1 MADGPNTNSGSKVA
15 SALNSIPFG
24 NIIGGPLAACVRAQA
39 EAAQTTIDF
48 IRGFTMT
55 NSKLDPEG
63 VEPITVTFTFI
74 MNGEKTRMTVPL
86 MTIVPIPYMHI
97 DYVNL
102 NFTADITACDDGKME
117 AKYATEGYTRT
128 EDDEQSVSVESKMG
142 INVRAS
148 TSSMPSGMAKMLEF
162 FTNNLIVHDTLTPQ
176 QVEDMKREAERKR
189 LELKN
194 KKERMVGAL
203 VNALAEYKKQGSERE
218 EQRKNEELKKQ
229 EELIKQ
235 EEERKKK
242 EEQERLEKLRKEEE
256 ARKKEEERLEK
267 MRKEAEL
274 QKKQEQERLEKL
286 HKEEEEKKKQEQ
298 ERLEKLRRE
307 EEARKKKEE
316 EEQKKR
322 DWDKFIEQR
331 KKANLASRVS
341 KVHVDP
347 QKPFALPPTNSGK
360 PHPCCTYD
368 YTHSI
373 RWNINR
379 QLRLSRW
386 SRKTDWL
393 RLHLLRALRTAYSI
407 YPNSINSTEG
417 KRILKRDLEAFKKRY
432 NGWYTYGD
440 PYNNTITYGY
450 RKNGA
455 IDTAYTEFVNYIIEN
470 ERKRNP
476 YNPTGE
482 FIRKPHPE
490 D

>member
-55 NSKLDPEG
+55 NSELDPEG

-203 VNALAEYKKQGSERE
+203 VNALAEYKKQESERE

-229 EELIKQ
+229 EELRKQ

-242 EEQERLEKLRKEEE
+242 E
-256 ARKKEEERLEK
+256 
-267 MRKEAEL
+267 
-274 QKKQEQERLEKL
+274 
-286 HKEEEEKKKQEQ
+286 EQ

-331 KKANLASRVS
+331 KKANLASRIS

-360 PHPCCTYD
+360 AHPCCTFD
-368 YTHSI
+368 PTQSI
-373 RWNINR
+373 KWNIDR
-379 QLRLSRW
+379 QEKLRKAS
-386 SRKTDWL
+386 KKKDWL
-393 RLHLLRALRTAYSI
+393 RNHLIRALYTAYYI
-407 YPNSINSTEG
+407 YPYDINSKEG
-417 KRILKRDLEAFKKRY
+417 KRILKRELEAFEKRP
-432 NGWYTYGD
+432 NGWYTYGE
-440 PYNNTITYGY
+440 PYNNTITNGY
-450 RKNGA
+450 RRNGA
-455 IDTAYTEFVNYIIEN
+455 IDTAYTEFVSYILEN
-470 ERKRNP
+470 ERKRD
-476 YNPTGE
+476 
-482 FIRKPHPE
+482 K
-490 D
+490 

>member
-55 NSKLDPEG
+55 NSELDPEG

-74 MNGEKTRMTVPL
+74 MNGERTRMTVPL

-203 VNALAEYKKQGSERE
+203 VNALAEYKKQESERE

-229 EELIKQ
+229 EELRKQ
-235 EEERKKK
+235 EEE
-242 EEQERLEKLRKEEE
+242 
-256 ARKKEEERLEK
+256 
-267 MRKEAEL
+267 
-274 QKKQEQERLEKL
+274 
-286 HKEEEEKKKQEQ
+286 
-298 ERLEKLRRE
+298 
-307 EEARKKKEE
+307 RKKKEE

-331 KKANLASRVS
+331 KKANLASRIS

-360 PHPCCTYD
+360 AHPCCTYD

>member
-55 NSKLDPEG
+55 NSELDPEG

-176 QVEDMKREAERKR
+176 QVEDMKRKTERKR

-203 VNALAEYKKQGSERE
+203 VNALAEYKKQESERE
-218 EQRKNEELKKQ
+218 EQRRNEELKKQ
-229 EELIKQ
+229 EELRKQ

-242 EEQERLEKLRKEEE
+242 EEQERLEKLRK
-256 ARKKEEERLEK
+256 
-267 MRKEAEL
+267 
-274 QKKQEQERLEKL
+274 
-286 HKEEEEKKKQEQ
+286 
-298 ERLEKLRRE
+298 E

-331 KKANLASRVS
+331 KKANLASRIS

-347 QKPFALPPTNSGK
+347 QKPFALPRTNSGK
-360 PHPCCTYD
+360 AHPCCTFD
-368 YTHSI
+368 PTQSI
-373 RWNINR
+373 KWNIDR
-379 QLRLSRW
+379 QERLR
-386 SRKTDWL
+386 KACKKKDWL
-393 RLHLLRALRTAYSI
+393 RNHLIRALYTAYYI
-407 YPNSINSTEG
+407 YPYDINSKEG
-417 KRILKRDLEAFKKRY
+417 KRILKRELEAFEKRP
-432 NGWYTYGD
+432 NGWYTYGE
-440 PYNNTITYGY
+440 PYNNTITNGY
-450 RKNGA
+450 RRNGA
-455 IDTAYTEFVNYIIEN
+455 IDTAYTEFVSYVLEN
-470 ERKRNP
+470 ERKRD
-476 YNPTGE
+476 
-482 FIRKPHPE
+482 K
-490 D
+490 

>member
-55 NSKLDPEG
+55 NSELDPEG

-97 DYVNL
+97 DYINL

-203 VNALAEYKKQGSERE
+203 VNALAEYKKQESERE

-229 EELIKQ
+229 EELRKQ
-235 EEERKKK
+235 EEE
-242 EEQERLEKLRKEEE
+242 
-256 ARKKEEERLEK
+256 
-267 MRKEAEL
+267 
-274 QKKQEQERLEKL
+274 
-286 HKEEEEKKKQEQ
+286 
-298 ERLEKLRRE
+298 
-307 EEARKKKEE
+307 RKKKEE

-331 KKANLASRVS
+331 KKANLASRIS

-360 PHPCCTYD
+360 AHPCCTYD

>member
-55 NSKLDPEG
+55 NSELDPEG

-97 DYVNL
+97 DYIDL
-102 NFTADITACDDGKME
+102 NFTADITACDDGKIE

-176 QVEDMKREAERKR
+176 QVEDMKRETERKR
-189 LELKN
+189 LEHIK

-203 VNALAEYKKQGSERE
+203 VNALAEYKKQESERE
-218 EQRKNEELKKQ
+218 EQRRNEELKKQ
-229 EELIKQ
+229 EELRKQ
-235 EEERKKK
+235 EVERKKK
-242 EEQERLEKLRKEEE
+242 E
-256 ARKKEEERLEK
+256 
-267 MRKEAEL
+267 
-274 QKKQEQERLEKL
+274 
-286 HKEEEEKKKQEQ
+286 EQ

-331 KKANLASRVS
+331 KKANLASRIS

-360 PHPCCTYD
+360 AHPCCTFD
-368 YTHSI
+368 PTQSI
-373 RWNINR
+373 KWNIDR
-379 QLRLSRW
+379 QEKLRKAS
-386 SRKTDWL
+386 KKKDWL
-393 RLHLLRALRTAYSI
+393 RNHLIRALYTAYYI
-407 YPNSINSTEG
+407 YPYDINSKEG
-417 KRILKRDLEAFKKRY
+417 KRILKRELEAFEKRP
-432 NGWYTYGD
+432 NGWYTYGE
-440 PYNNTITYGY
+440 PYNNTITNGY
-450 RKNGA
+450 RRNGA
-455 IDTAYTEFVNYIIEN
+455 IDTAYTEFVSYILEN
-470 ERKRNP
+470 ERKRN
-476 YNPTGE
+476 
-482 FIRKPHPE
+482 K
-490 D
+490 

>member
-1 MADGPNTNSGSKVA
+1 MTDGPNTNSGSKVA

-55 NSKLDPEG
+55 NSELDPEG

-189 LELKN
+189 LEHIKN
-194 KKERMVGAL
+194 KERMVGAL
-203 VNALAEYKKQGSERE
+203 VNALAEYKKQESERE
-218 EQRKNEELKKQ
+218 EQRRNEELKKQ
-229 EELIKQ
+229 EELRKQ

-242 EEQERLEKLRKEEE
+242 EEQERLEK
-256 ARKKEEERLEK
+256 
-267 MRKEAEL
+267 
-274 QKKQEQERLEKL
+274 QC
-286 HKEEEEKKKQEQ
+286 
-298 ERLEKLRRE
+298 RE

-331 KKANLASRVS
+331 KKTNLASRIS

-360 PHPCCTYD
+360 PHPCCTFD
-368 YTHSI
+368 PTQSI
-373 RWNINR
+373 KWNIDR
-379 QLRLSRW
+379 QERLR
-386 SRKTDWL
+386 KACKKKDWL
-393 RLHLLRALRTAYSI
+393 RNHLIRALYTAYYI
-407 YPNSINSTEG
+407 YPYDINSKEG
-417 KRILKRDLEAFKKRY
+417 KRILKRELEAFEKRP
-432 NGWYTYGD
+432 NGWYTYGE
-440 PYNNTITYGY
+440 PYNNTITNGY
-450 RKNGA
+450 RRNGA
-455 IDTAYTEFVNYIIEN
+455 IDTAYTEFVSYILEN
-470 ERKRNP
+470 ERKL
-476 YNPTGE
+476 
-482 FIRKPHPE
+482 RK
-490 D
+490 

>member
-39 EAAQTTIDF
+39 EAAHTTIDF

-55 NSKLDPEG
+55 NSELDPEG

-97 DYVNL
+97 DYIDL

-162 FTNNLIVHDTLTPQ
+162 FTNNLIVHDTFTPQ

-203 VNALAEYKKQGSERE
+203 VNALAEYKKQESERE

-229 EELIKQ
+229 EELRKQ

-242 EEQERLEKLRKEEE
+242 EELERLEKLRKEEE
-256 ARKKEEERLEK
+256 ARKK
-267 MRKEAEL
+267 
-274 QKKQEQERLEKL
+274 
-286 HKEEEEKKKQEQ
+286 KEEEEQKKRDWNKFIEL
-298 ERLEKLRRE
+298 EKLEKLRRE

-360 PHPCCTYD
+360 AHPCCTFD
-368 YTHSI
+368 PTQSI
-373 RWNINR
+373 KWNIDR
-379 QLRLSRW
+379 QEKLRKAS
-386 SRKTDWL
+386 KKKDWL
-393 RLHLLRALRTAYSI
+393 RNHLIRALYTAYYI
-407 YPNSINSTEG
+407 YPYDINSKEG
-417 KRILKRDLEAFKKRY
+417 KRILKNELEAFEKRH
-432 NGWYTYGD
+432 NGWYTYGE
-440 PYNNTITYGY
+440 PYNNTITNGY
-450 RKNGA
+450 RRNGA
-455 IDTAYTEFVNYIIEN
+455 IDTAYTEFVGYVIEN
-470 ERKRNP
+470 ERKL
-476 YNPTGE
+476 
-482 FIRKPHPE
+482 RK
-490 D
+490 

>member
-55 NSKLDPEG
+55 NSELDPEG

-176 QVEDMKREAERKR
+176 QVEDMKQEAERKR

-203 VNALAEYKKQGSERE
+203 VNALAEYKKQESERE
-218 EQRKNEELKKQ
+218 EQRKNEEL
-229 EELIKQ
+229 
-235 EEERKKK
+235 
-242 EEQERLEKLRKEEE
+242 ERLEKQRKDEEF
-256 ARKKEEERLEK
+256 RKKEEERLEK
-267 MRKEAEL
+267 MRIEAEL

-286 HKEEEEKKKQEQ
+286 QKEEEEKKKQEQ
-298 ERLEKLRRE
+298 EKIEIQLIEK
-307 EEARKKKEE
+307 

-322 DWDKFIEQR
+322 AEQER
-331 KKANLASRVS
+331 EWYKKIDPKKRVRFANRMSRMHINPYS
-341 KVHVDP
+341 
-347 QKPFALPPTNSGK
+347 PFALPSTKRGN
-360 PHPCCTYD
+360 PHPECTFD
-368 YTHSI
+368 STQSI
-373 RWNINR
+373 SWNIVR
-379 QLRLSRW
+379 QEQLLRYAT
-386 SRKTDWL
+386 KKDWM
-393 RLHLLRALRTAYSI
+393 RMHLLLALRTAKKI
-407 YPNSINSTEG
+407 YPYDIKSRQAKSILEYE
-417 KRILKRDLEAFKKRY
+417 LKNFQPRY
-432 NGWYTYGD
+432 AGWYGHGE
-440 PYNNTITYGY
+440 PFNNNLPNGY
-450 RKNGA
+450 RKYGA
-455 IDTAYTEFVNYIIEN
+455 IDTVFTEFVGYVLEN
-470 ERKRNP
+470 ERKRN
-476 YNPTGE
+476 
-482 FIRKPHPE
+482 K
-490 D
+490 

>member
-55 NSKLDPEG
+55 NSELDPEG

-176 QVEDMKREAERKR
+176 QVEDMKLETERKR

-203 VNALAEYKKQGSERE
+203 VNALAEYKKQESERE

-229 EELIKQ
+229 EELRKQ

-242 EEQERLEKLRKEEE
+242 EELERLEKQRKDEEF
-256 ARKKEEERLEK
+256 RKKEEERLEK
-267 MRKEAEL
+267 MRIEAEL
-274 QKKQEQERLEKL
+274 QKKQEQERLEIQL
-286 HKEEEEKKKQEQ
+286 IEK
-298 ERLEKLRRE
+298 
-307 EEARKKKEE
+307 

-322 DWDKFIEQR
+322 AEQER
-331 KKANLASRVS
+331 EWYQKIDPKKRVRFANRMSRM
-341 KVHVDP
+341 HINP
-347 QKPFALPPTNSGK
+347 YRPFALPSTKRGN
-360 PHPCCTYD
+360 PHPECTFD
-368 YTHSI
+368 STQSI
-373 RWNINR
+373 SWNIAR
-379 QLRLSRW
+379 QEQLLRYAT
-386 SRKTDWL
+386 KKDWM
-393 RLHLLRALRTAYSI
+393 RMHLLLALRTAKKI
-407 YPNSINSTEG
+407 YPYDIKSRQAKSILEYE
-417 KRILKRDLEAFKKRY
+417 LKNFQPRY
-432 NGWYTYGD
+432 AGWYGHGE
-440 PYNNTITYGY
+440 PFNNNLPNGY
-450 RKNGA
+450 RKYGA
-455 IDTAYTEFVNYIIEN
+455 IDTVFTEFVGYVLEN
-470 ERKRNP
+470 ERKRN
-476 YNPTGE
+476 
-482 FIRKPHPE
+482 K
-490 D
+490 

>member
-55 NSKLDPEG
+55 NSELDPEG

-97 DYVNL
+97 DYIDL
-102 NFTADITACDDGKME
+102 NFTADITACDDGKIE

-203 VNALAEYKKQGSERE
+203 VNALAEYKKQESERE

-229 EELIKQ
+229 EELRKQ

-242 EEQERLEKLRKEEE
+242 EEQERLEKLRK
-256 ARKKEEERLEK
+256 
-267 MRKEAEL
+267 
-274 QKKQEQERLEKL
+274 
-286 HKEEEEKKKQEQ
+286 
-298 ERLEKLRRE
+298 E

-331 KKANLASRVS
+331 KKANLASRIS

-360 PHPCCTYD
+360 AHPCCTFD
-368 YTHSI
+368 PTQSI
-373 RWNINR
+373 KWNIDR
-379 QLRLSRW
+379 QEKLRKAS
-386 SRKTDWL
+386 KKKDWL
-393 RLHLLRALRTAYSI
+393 RNHLIRALYTAYYI
-407 YPNSINSTEG
+407 YPYDINSKEG
-417 KRILKRDLEAFKKRY
+417 KRILKRELEAFEKRP
-432 NGWYTYGD
+432 NGWYTYGE
-440 PYNNTITYGY
+440 PYNNTITNGY
-450 RKNGA
+450 RRNGA
-455 IDTAYTEFVNYIIEN
+455 IDTAYTEFVSYILEN
-470 ERKRNP
+470 ERKRD
-476 YNPTGE
+476 
-482 FIRKPHPE
+482 K
-490 D
+490 

>member
-55 NSKLDPEG
+55 NSELDPEG

-189 LELKN
+189 LEHIKN
-194 KKERMVGAL
+194 KERMVGAL
-203 VNALAEYKKQGSERE
+203 VNALAEYKKQESERE
-218 EQRKNEELKKQ
+218 EQRRNEELKKQ
-229 EELIKQ
+229 EELRKQ

-242 EEQERLEKLRKEEE
+242 EEQERLEKQCREEE

-267 MRKEAEL
+267 MRIEAEL
-274 QKKQEQERLEKL
+274 QKKQEQEKLEKL
-286 HKEEEEKKKQEQ
+286 SRVEEERRKRAEQ
-298 ERLEKLRRE
+298 EREWYQKIDP
-307 EEARKKKEE
+307 
-316 EEQKKR
+316 KKR
-322 DWDKFIEQR
+322 IRF
-331 KKANLASRVS
+331 ANRMSRMHINPYS
-341 KVHVDP
+341 
-347 QKPFALPPTNSGK
+347 PFALPSTKRGN
-360 PHPCCTYD
+360 PHPECIFDSTQ
-368 YTHSI
+368 SI
-373 RWNINR
+373 SWNIAR
-379 QLRLSRW
+379 QEQLLRYAT
-386 SRKTDWL
+386 KKDWM
-393 RLHLLRALRTAYSI
+393 RMHLLLALRTAKKI
-407 YPNSINSTEG
+407 YPYDIKSRQAKSILEYE
-417 KRILKRDLEAFKKRY
+417 LKNFQPRY
-432 NGWYTYGD
+432 AGWYGHGE
-440 PYNNTITYGY
+440 PFNNNLPNGY
-450 RKNGA
+450 RKYGA
-455 IDTAYTEFVNYIIEN
+455 IDTVFTEFVGYVLEN
-470 ERKRNP
+470 ERKRD
-476 YNPTGE
+476 
-482 FIRKPHPE
+482 K
-490 D
+490 

>member
-55 NSKLDPEG
+55 NSELDPEG

-148 TSSMPSGMAKMLEF
+148 ASSMPSGMAKMLEF
-162 FTNNLIVHDTLTPQ
+162 FTNNLIVHDTFTPQ
-176 QVEDMKREAERKR
+176 QVEDIKREAERKR

-203 VNALAEYKKQGSERE
+203 VHALAEYKKQGSERE

-242 EEQERLEKLRKEEE
+242 EEQERLEKQRREEE

-267 MRKEAEL
+267 IRKEAEL

-286 HKEEEEKKKQEQ
+286 RKEEEERKKKEEQ
-298 ERLEKLRRE
+298 ERLEEQRRE
-307 EEARKKKEE
+307 EEERKKRA
-316 EEQKKR
+316 EQEREWYKKIDPKKR
-322 DWDKFIEQR
+322 VRF
-331 KKANLASRVS
+331 ANRMSRMHINPYS
-341 KVHVDP
+341 
-347 QKPFALPPTNSGK
+347 PFALPSTKRGN
-360 PHPCCTYD
+360 PHPECTFD
-368 YTHSI
+368 STQSI
-373 RWNINR
+373 SWNIVR
-379 QLRLSRW
+379 QEQLLRYAT
-386 SRKTDWL
+386 KKDWM
-393 RLHLLRALRTAYSI
+393 RMHLLLALRTAKKI
-407 YPNSINSTEG
+407 YPYDIKSRQAKSILEYE
-417 KRILKRDLEAFKKRY
+417 LKNFQPRY
-432 NGWYTYGD
+432 AGWYGHGE
-440 PYNNTITYGY
+440 PFNNNLPNGY
-450 RKNGA
+450 RKYGA
-455 IDTAYTEFVNYIIEN
+455 IDTVFTEFVGYVLEN
-470 ERKRNP
+470 ERKL
-476 YNPTGE
+476 
-482 FIRKPHPE
+482 RK
-490 D
+490 

>member
-55 NSKLDPEG
+55 NSELDPEG

-162 FTNNLIVHDTLTPQ
+162 FTNNLIVHDTFTPQ
-176 QVEDMKREAERKR
+176 QVEDMKREAERKG

-194 KKERMVGAL
+194 KKRRMVGAL
-203 VNALAEYKKQGSERE
+203 VNALAEYKKQESERE
-218 EQRKNEELKKQ
+218 EQRRNEELKKQ
-229 EELIKQ
+229 EELRKQ
-235 EEERKKK
+235 EEE
-242 EEQERLEKLRKEEE
+242 
-256 ARKKEEERLEK
+256 
-267 MRKEAEL
+267 
-274 QKKQEQERLEKL
+274 
-286 HKEEEEKKKQEQ
+286 
-298 ERLEKLRRE
+298 
-307 EEARKKKEE
+307 RKKKEE

-331 KKANLASRVS
+331 KKANLASRIS

>member
-55 NSKLDPEG
+55 NSELDPEG

-203 VNALAEYKKQGSERE
+203 VNALAEYKKQESERE

-229 EELIKQ
+229 EELRKQ

-242 EEQERLEKLRKEEE
+242 E
-256 ARKKEEERLEK
+256 
-267 MRKEAEL
+267 
-274 QKKQEQERLEKL
+274 
-286 HKEEEEKKKQEQ
+286 EQ

-331 KKANLASRVS
+331 KKANLASRIS

>member
-55 NSKLDPEG
+55 NSELDPEG

-203 VNALAEYKKQGSERE
+203 VNALAEYKKQETERK
-218 EQRKNEELKKQ
+218 EQRRNEEL
-229 EELIKQ
+229 
-235 EEERKKK
+235 
-242 EEQERLEKLRKEEE
+242 ERLEKQRKDEEF
-256 ARKKEEERLEK
+256 RKKEEERLEK
-267 MRKEAEL
+267 MRIEAEL

-286 HKEEEEKKKQEQ
+286 QKEEEEKKKQEQ
-298 ERLEKLRRE
+298 ERLEKLQKE
-307 EEARKKKEE
+307 EEEKKKQEQE
-316 EEQKKR
+316 KIEIQLIEKEEQKKR
-322 DWDKFIEQR
+322 AEQER
-331 KKANLASRVS
+331 EWYKKIDPKKRVRFANRMSRMHINPYS
-341 KVHVDP
+341 
-347 QKPFALPPTNSGK
+347 PFALPSTKRGN
-360 PHPCCTYD
+360 PHPECTFD
-368 YTHSI
+368 STQSI
-373 RWNINR
+373 SWNIVR
-379 QLRLSRW
+379 QEQLLRYAT
-386 SRKTDWL
+386 KKDWM
-393 RLHLLRALRTAYSI
+393 RMHLLLALRTAKKI
-407 YPNSINSTEG
+407 YPYDIKSRQAKSILEYE
-417 KRILKRDLEAFKKRY
+417 LKNFQPRY
-432 NGWYTYGD
+432 AGWYGHGE
-440 PYNNTITYGY
+440 PFNNNLPNGY
-450 RKNGA
+450 RKYGA
-455 IDTAYTEFVNYIIEN
+455 IDTVFTEFVGYVLEN
-470 ERKRNP
+470 ERKRN
-476 YNPTGE
+476 
-482 FIRKPHPE
+482 K
-490 D
+490 

>member
-55 NSKLDPEG
+55 NSELDPEG

-97 DYVNL
+97 DYIDL
-102 NFTADITACDDGKME
+102 NFTADITACDDGKIE

-176 QVEDMKREAERKR
+176 QVEDMKRETERKR
-189 LELKN
+189 LEHIK

-203 VNALAEYKKQGSERE
+203 VNALAEYKKQESERE
-218 EQRKNEELKKQ
+218 EQRRNEELKKQ
-229 EELIKQ
+229 EELRKQ

-242 EEQERLEKLRKEEE
+242 E
-256 ARKKEEERLEK
+256 
-267 MRKEAEL
+267 
-274 QKKQEQERLEKL
+274 
-286 HKEEEEKKKQEQ
+286 EQ

-331 KKANLASRVS
+331 KKANLASRIS

-360 PHPCCTYD
+360 AHPCCTFD
-368 YTHSI
+368 PTQSI
-373 RWNINR
+373 KWNIDR
-379 QLRLSRW
+379 QERL
-386 SRKTDWL
+386 RKTCKKKDWL
-393 RLHLLRALRTAYSI
+393 RNHLIRALYTAYYI
-407 YPNSINSTEG
+407 YPYDINSKEG
-417 KRILKRDLEAFKKRY
+417 KRILKRELEAFEKRP
-432 NGWYTYGD
+432 NGWYTYGE
-440 PYNNTITYGY
+440 PYNNTITNGY
-450 RKNGA
+450 RRNGA
-455 IDTAYTEFVNYIIEN
+455 IDTAYTEFVSYILEN
-470 ERKRNP
+470 ERKRN
-476 YNPTGE
+476 
-482 FIRKPHPE
+482 K
-490 D
+490 

>member
-55 NSKLDPEG
+55 NSELDPEG

-97 DYVNL
+97 DYIDL
-102 NFTADITACDDGKME
+102 NFTADITACDDGKIE

-189 LELKN
+189 LEHIKN
-194 KKERMVGAL
+194 KERMVGAL
-203 VNALAEYKKQGSERE
+203 VNALAEYKKQESERE
-218 EQRKNEELKKQ
+218 EQRRNEELKKQ
-229 EELIKQ
+229 EELRKQ

-242 EEQERLEKLRKEEE
+242 EEQERLEKLRK
-256 ARKKEEERLEK
+256 
-267 MRKEAEL
+267 
-274 QKKQEQERLEKL
+274 
-286 HKEEEEKKKQEQ
+286 
-298 ERLEKLRRE
+298 E

-331 KKANLASRVS
+331 KKANLASRIS

-360 PHPCCTYD
+360 PHPCCTFD
-368 YTHSI
+368 PTQSI
-373 RWNINR
+373 KWNIDR
-379 QLRLSRW
+379 QERLR
-386 SRKTDWL
+386 KACKKKDWL
-393 RLHLLRALRTAYSI
+393 RNHLIRALYTAYYI
-407 YPNSINSTEG
+407 YPYDINSKEG
-417 KRILKRDLEAFKKRY
+417 KRILKRELEAFEKRP
-432 NGWYTYGD
+432 NGWYTYGE
-440 PYNNTITYGY
+440 PYNNTITNGY
-450 RKNGA
+450 RRNGA
-455 IDTAYTEFVNYIIEN
+455 MTRHTRSSLVIY
-470 ERKRNP
+470 
-476 YNPTGE
+476 
-482 FIRKPHPE
+482 
-490 D
+490 

>member
-55 NSKLDPEG
+55 NSELDPEG

-97 DYVNL
+97 DYIDL
-102 NFTADITACDDGKME
+102 NFTADITACDDGKIE

-189 LELKN
+189 LEHIKN
-194 KKERMVGAL
+194 KERMVGAL
-203 VNALAEYKKQGSERE
+203 VNALAEYKKQESERE
-218 EQRKNEELKKQ
+218 EQRRNEELKKQ
-229 EELIKQ
+229 EELRKQ

-242 EEQERLEKLRKEEE
+242 EEQERLEKLRK
-256 ARKKEEERLEK
+256 
-267 MRKEAEL
+267 
-274 QKKQEQERLEKL
+274 
-286 HKEEEEKKKQEQ
+286 
-298 ERLEKLRRE
+298 E

-331 KKANLASRVS
+331 KKANLASRIS

-360 PHPCCTYD
+360 AHPCCTFD
-368 YTHSI
+368 PTQSI
-373 RWNINR
+373 KWNIDR
-379 QLRLSRW
+379 QEKLR
-386 SRKTDWL
+386 KACKKKDWL
-393 RLHLLRALRTAYSI
+393 RNHLIRALYTAYYI
-407 YPNSINSTEG
+407 YPYDINSKEG
-417 KRILKRDLEAFKKRY
+417 KRILKRELEAFEKRP
-432 NGWYTYGD
+432 NGWYTYGE
-440 PYNNTITYGY
+440 PYNNTITNGY
-450 RKNGA
+450 RRNGA
-455 IDTAYTEFVNYIIEN
+455 IDTAYTEFVSYILEN
-470 ERKRNP
+470 ERKRD
-476 YNPTGE
+476 
-482 FIRKPHPE
+482 K
-490 D
+490 

>member
-55 NSKLDPEG
+55 NSELDPEG

-97 DYVNL
+97 DYIDL
-102 NFTADITACDDGKME
+102 NFTADITACDDGKIE

-176 QVEDMKREAERKR
+176 QVEDMKRETERKR
-189 LELKN
+189 LEHIK

-203 VNALAEYKKQGSERE
+203 VNALAEYKKQESERE
-218 EQRKNEELKKQ
+218 EQRRNEELKKQ
-229 EELIKQ
+229 EELRKQ
-235 EEERKKK
+235 EVERKKK

-256 ARKKEEERLEK
+256 ARKK
-267 MRKEAEL
+267 
-274 QKKQEQERLEKL
+274 
-286 HKEEEEKKKQEQ
+286 
-298 ERLEKLRRE
+298 
-307 EEARKKKEE
+307 KEE

-322 DWDKFIEQR
+322 EWDKFIEQR
-331 KKANLASRVS
+331 KKANLASRIS

-360 PHPCCTYD
+360 AHPCCTFD
-368 YTHSI
+368 PTQSI
-373 RWNINR
+373 KWNIDR
-379 QLRLSRW
+379 QEKLR
-386 SRKTDWL
+386 KACKKKDWL
-393 RLHLLRALRTAYSI
+393 RNHLIRALYTAYYI
-407 YPNSINSTEG
+407 YPYDINSKEG
-417 KRILKRDLEAFKKRY
+417 KRILKRELEAFEKRP
-432 NGWYTYGD
+432 NGWYTYGE
-440 PYNNTITYGY
+440 PYNNTITNGY
-450 RKNGA
+450 RRNGA
-455 IDTAYTEFVNYIIEN
+455 IDTAYTEFVSYILEN
-470 ERKRNP
+470 ERKRD
-476 YNPTGE
+476 
-482 FIRKPHPE
+482 K
-490 D
+490 

>member
-1 MADGPNTNSGSKVA
+1 MADGSNTNSGSKVA

-55 NSKLDPEG
+55 NSELDPEG

-176 QVEDMKREAERKR
+176 QVEDIKREAERKR

-203 VNALAEYKKQGSERE
+203 VNALAEYKKQESERE

-229 EELIKQ
+229 EELRKQ

-256 ARKKEEERLEK
+256 ARKK
-267 MRKEAEL
+267 
-274 QKKQEQERLEKL
+274 
-286 HKEEEEKKKQEQ
+286 
-298 ERLEKLRRE
+298 
-307 EEARKKKEE
+307 KEE
-316 EEQKKR
+316 EEQKKK

-331 KKANLASRVS
+331 KKANLASRIS
-341 KVHVDP
+341 SVHVDP

-360 PHPCCTYD
+360 AHPCCTYD

-470 ERKRNP
+470 EIKRNP

>member
-39 EAAQTTIDF
+39 EAAHTTIDF

-55 NSKLDPEG
+55 NSELDPEG

-97 DYVNL
+97 DYIDL

-176 QVEDMKREAERKR
+176 QVEDMKRETERKR

-203 VNALAEYKKQGSERE
+203 VNALAEYKKQKSEHE

-229 EELIKQ
+229 EELRKQ

-242 EEQERLEKLRKEEE
+242 EEQERLEKQRKDEEF
-256 ARKKEEERLEK
+256 RKKEEERLEK
-267 MRKEAEL
+267 MRIEAEL
-274 QKKQEQERLEKL
+274 A
-286 HKEEEEKKKQEQ
+286 
-298 ERLEKLRRE
+298 
-307 EEARKKKEE
+307 EEARARKTRETTQRRGRKKEA
-316 EEQKKR
+316 R
-322 DWDKFIEQR
+322 
-331 KKANLASRVS
+331 A
-341 KVHVDP
+341 
-347 QKPFALPPTNSGK
+347 
-360 PHPCCTYD
+360 
-368 YTHSI
+368 
-373 RWNINR
+373 
-379 QLRLSRW
+379 
-386 SRKTDWL
+386 RKT
-393 RLHLLRALRTAYSI
+393 RNTAY
-407 YPNSINSTEG
+407 
-417 KRILKRDLEAFKKRY
+417 
-432 NGWYTYGD
+432 
-440 PYNNTITYGY
+440 
-450 RKNGA
+450 RKGRA
-455 IDTAYTEFVNYIIEN
+455 KEESRA
-470 ERKRNP
+470 RKRMV
-476 YNPTGE
+476 
-482 FIRKPHPE
+482 
-490 D
+490 

>member
-55 NSKLDPEG
+55 NSELDPEG

-176 QVEDMKREAERKR
+176 QVEDMKRETERKR

-194 KKERMVGAL
+194 KKRRMVGAL
-203 VNALAEYKKQGSERE
+203 VNALAEYKKQESERE
-218 EQRKNEELKKQ
+218 EQRKNEEQKKQ
-229 EELIKQ
+229 EELRKQ

-242 EEQERLEKLRKEEE
+242 
-256 ARKKEEERLEK
+256 
-267 MRKEAEL
+267 
-274 QKKQEQERLEKL
+274 
-286 HKEEEEKKKQEQ
+286 
-298 ERLEKLRRE
+298 
-307 EEARKKKEE
+307 E

-341 KVHVDP
+341 SVHVDP

-379 QLRLSRW
+379 QLKLSRW
-386 SRKTDWL
+386 SRKKDWL

-407 YPNSINSTEG
+407 YPNSINSTAG

-455 IDTAYTEFVNYIIEN
+455 IDTVFTEFVNYIIEN

>member
-55 NSKLDPEG
+55 NSELDPEG

-176 QVEDMKREAERKR
+176 QVEDMKRETERKR
-189 LELKN
+189 LEHIK
-194 KKERMVGAL
+194 KKECMVGAL
-203 VNALAEYKKQGSERE
+203 VNALAEYKKQESERE
-218 EQRKNEELKKQ
+218 EQRRNEELKKQ
-229 EELIKQ
+229 EELRKQ

-242 EEQERLEKLRKEEE
+242 EEQERLEKLRK
-256 ARKKEEERLEK
+256 
-267 MRKEAEL
+267 
-274 QKKQEQERLEKL
+274 
-286 HKEEEEKKKQEQ
+286 
-298 ERLEKLRRE
+298 E

-331 KKANLASRVS
+331 KKANLASRIS

-360 PHPCCTYD
+360 AHPCCTFD
-368 YTHSI
+368 PSQSI
-373 RWNINR
+373 KWNIDR
-379 QLRLSRW
+379 QEKLR
-386 SRKTDWL
+386 KACKKKDWL
-393 RLHLLRALRTAYSI
+393 RNHLIRALYTAYYI
-407 YPNSINSTEG
+407 YPYDINSKEG
-417 KRILKRDLEAFKKRY
+417 KRILKRELEAFEKRP
-432 NGWYTYGD
+432 NGWYTYGE
-440 PYNNTITYGY
+440 PYNNNITNGY
-450 RKNGA
+450 RRNGA
-455 IDTAYTEFVNYIIEN
+455 IDTAYTEFVSYILEN
-470 ERKRNP
+470 ERKRD
-476 YNPTGE
+476 
-482 FIRKPHPE
+482 K
-490 D
+490 

>member
-55 NSKLDPEG
+55 NSELDPEG

-203 VNALAEYKKQGSERE
+203 VNALAEYKKQKSERE

-229 EELIKQ
+229 EELRKQ

-242 EEQERLEKLRKEEE
+242 EEQERLEKLRK
-256 ARKKEEERLEK
+256 
-267 MRKEAEL
+267 
-274 QKKQEQERLEKL
+274 
-286 HKEEEEKKKQEQ
+286 
-298 ERLEKLRRE
+298 E

-331 KKANLASRVS
+331 KKANLASRIS

-360 PHPCCTYD
+360 AHPCCTFD
-368 YTHSI
+368 PTQSI
-373 RWNINR
+373 KWNIDR
-379 QLRLSRW
+379 QEKLR
-386 SRKTDWL
+386 KACKKKDWL
-393 RLHLLRALRTAYSI
+393 RNHLIRALYTAYYI
-407 YPNSINSTEG
+407 YPYDINSKEG
-417 KRILKRDLEAFKKRY
+417 KRILKRELEAFEKRP
-432 NGWYTYGD
+432 NGWYTYGE
-440 PYNNTITYGY
+440 PYNNTITNGY
-450 RKNGA
+450 RRNGA
-455 IDTAYTEFVNYIIEN
+455 IDTAYTEFVSYVL
-470 ERKRNP
+470 
-476 YNPTGE
+476 
-482 FIRKPHPE
+482 
-490 D
+490 

>member
-55 NSKLDPEG
+55 NSELDPEG

-97 DYVNL
+97 DYIDL

-128 EDDEQSVSVESKMG
+128 ENDEQSVSVESKMG

-176 QVEDMKREAERKR
+176 QVEDMKRETERKR

-203 VNALAEYKKQGSERE
+203 VHALAEYKKQETERK
-218 EQRKNEELKKQ
+218 EQRRNEEL
-229 EELIKQ
+229 
-235 EEERKKK
+235 
-242 EEQERLEKLRKEEE
+242 ERLEKQRKDEEF
-256 ARKKEEERLEK
+256 RKKEEERLEK
-267 MRKEAEL
+267 MRIEAEL

-286 HKEEEEKKKQEQ
+286 QKEEEEKKKQEQ
-298 ERLEKLRRE
+298 EKIEIQLIEK
-307 EEARKKKEE
+307 

-322 DWDKFIEQR
+322 AEQER
-331 KKANLASRVS
+331 EWYKKIDPKKRVRFANRMSRMHINPYS
-341 KVHVDP
+341 
-347 QKPFALPPTNSGK
+347 PFALPSTKRGN
-360 PHPCCTYD
+360 PHPECTFD
-368 YTHSI
+368 STQSI
-373 RWNINR
+373 SWNIVR
-379 QLRLSRW
+379 QEQLLRYAT
-386 SRKTDWL
+386 KKDWM
-393 RLHLLRALRTAYSI
+393 RMHLLLALRTAKKI
-407 YPNSINSTEG
+407 YPYDIKSRQAKSILEYE
-417 KRILKRDLEAFKKRY
+417 LKNFQPRY
-432 NGWYTYGD
+432 AGWYGHGE
-440 PYNNTITYGY
+440 PFNNNLPNGY
-450 RKNGA
+450 RKYGA
-455 IDTAYTEFVNYIIEN
+455 IDTVFTEFVGYVLEN
-470 ERKRNP
+470 ERKRN
-476 YNPTGE
+476 
-482 FIRKPHPE
+482 K
-490 D
+490 

>member
-55 NSKLDPEG
+55 NSELDPEG

-148 TSSMPSGMAKMLEF
+148 ASSMPSGMAKMLEF
-162 FTNNLIVHDTLTPQ
+162 FTNNLIVHDTFTPQ
-176 QVEDMKREAERKR
+176 QVEDIKREAERKR

-203 VNALAEYKKQGSERE
+203 VNALAEYKKQESERE

-229 EELIKQ
+229 EELRKQ

-242 EEQERLEKLRKEEE
+242 
-256 ARKKEEERLEK
+256 
-267 MRKEAEL
+267 
-274 QKKQEQERLEKL
+274 
-286 HKEEEEKKKQEQ
+286 
-298 ERLEKLRRE
+298 
-307 EEARKKKEE
+307 E

-331 KKANLASRVS
+331 KKANLASRIS

>member
-55 NSKLDPEG
+55 NSELDPEG

-97 DYVNL
+97 DYIDL

-162 FTNNLIVHDTLTPQ
+162 FTNNLIVHDTFTPQ
-176 QVEDMKREAERKR
+176 QVEDIKREAERKR
-189 LELKN
+189 LEHIKN
-194 KKERMVGAL
+194 KERMVGAL
-203 VNALAEYKKQGSERE
+203 VNALAEYKKQESERE
-218 EQRKNEELKKQ
+218 EQRRNEELKKQ
-229 EELIKQ
+229 EELRKQ

-242 EEQERLEKLRKEEE
+242 EEQERLEK
-256 ARKKEEERLEK
+256 
-267 MRKEAEL
+267 
-274 QKKQEQERLEKL
+274 QC
-286 HKEEEEKKKQEQ
+286 
-298 ERLEKLRRE
+298 RE

-331 KKANLASRVS
+331 KKANLASRIS

-360 PHPCCTYD
+360 AHPCCTFD
-368 YTHSI
+368 PTQSI
-373 RWNINR
+373 KWNIDR
-379 QLRLSRW
+379 QERLR
-386 SRKTDWL
+386 KACKKKDWL
-393 RLHLLRALRTAYSI
+393 RNHLIRALYTAYYI
-407 YPNSINSTEG
+407 YPYDINSKEG
-417 KRILKRDLEAFKKRY
+417 KRILKRELEAFEKRP
-432 NGWYTYGD
+432 NGWYTYGE
-440 PYNNTITYGY
+440 PYNNTITNGY
-450 RKNGA
+450 RRNGA
-455 IDTAYTEFVNYIIEN
+455 IDTAYTEFVSYVLEN
-470 ERKRNP
+470 ERKRD
-476 YNPTGE
+476 
-482 FIRKPHPE
+482 K
-490 D
+490 

>member
-55 NSKLDPEG
+55 NSELDPEG
-63 VEPITVTFTFI
+63 IEPITVTFTFI

-176 QVEDMKREAERKR
+176 QVEDMKRETERKR

-194 KKERMVGAL
+194 KKRRMVGAL
-203 VNALAEYKKQGSERE
+203 VNALAEYKKQETERK
-218 EQRKNEELKKQ
+218 EQRRNEEL
-229 EELIKQ
+229 
-235 EEERKKK
+235 
-242 EEQERLEKLRKEEE
+242 ERLEKQRKDEEF
-256 ARKKEEERLEK
+256 RKKEEERLEK
-267 MRKEAEL
+267 MRIEAEL

-286 HKEEEEKKKQEQ
+286 QKEEEEKKKQEQ
-298 ERLEKLRRE
+298 ERLEIQLIEK
-307 EEARKKKEE
+307 

-322 DWDKFIEQR
+322 AEQER
-331 KKANLASRVS
+331 EWYKKIDPKKRVRFANRMSRM
-341 KVHVDP
+341 HINP
-347 QKPFALPPTNSGK
+347 YRPFALPSTKRGN
-360 PHPCCTYD
+360 PHPECTFD
-368 YTHSI
+368 STQSI
-373 RWNINR
+373 SWNIAR
-379 QLRLSRW
+379 QEQLLRYAT
-386 SRKTDWL
+386 KKDWM
-393 RLHLLRALRTAYSI
+393 RMHLLLALRTAKKI
-407 YPNSINSTEG
+407 YPYDIKSRQAKSILEYE
-417 KRILKRDLEAFKKRY
+417 LKNFQPRY
-432 NGWYTYGD
+432 AGWYGHGE
-440 PYNNTITYGY
+440 PFNNNLPNGY
-450 RKNGA
+450 RKYGA
-455 IDTAYTEFVNYIIEN
+455 IDTVFTEFVGYVLEN
-470 ERKRNP
+470 ERKRN
-476 YNPTGE
+476 
-482 FIRKPHPE
+482 K
-490 D
+490 

>member
-55 NSKLDPEG
+55 NSELDPEG

-97 DYVNL
+97 DYIDL
-102 NFTADITACDDGKME
+102 NFTADITACDDGKIE

-162 FTNNLIVHDTLTPQ
+162 FTNNLIIHDTLTPQ
-176 QVEDMKREAERKR
+176 QVEDMKRETERKR
-189 LELKN
+189 LEHIK

-203 VNALAEYKKQGSERE
+203 VNALAEYKKQESERE
-218 EQRKNEELKKQ
+218 EQRRNEELKKQ
-229 EELIKQ
+229 EELRKQ

-242 EEQERLEKLRKEEE
+242 EEQERLEKLRK
-256 ARKKEEERLEK
+256 
-267 MRKEAEL
+267 
-274 QKKQEQERLEKL
+274 
-286 HKEEEEKKKQEQ
+286 
-298 ERLEKLRRE
+298 E

-331 KKANLASRVS
+331 KKANLASRIS

-360 PHPCCTYD
+360 AHPCCTFD
-368 YTHSI
+368 PTQSI
-373 RWNINR
+373 KWNIDR
-379 QLRLSRW
+379 QEKLR
-386 SRKTDWL
+386 KACKKKDWL
-393 RLHLLRALRTAYSI
+393 RNHLIRALYTAYYI
-407 YPNSINSTEG
+407 YPYDINSKEG
-417 KRILKRDLEAFKKRY
+417 KRILKRELEAFEKRP
-432 NGWYTYGD
+432 NGWYTYGE
-440 PYNNTITYGY
+440 PYNNTITNGY
-450 RKNGA
+450 RRNGA
-455 IDTAYTEFVNYIIEN
+455 IDTAYTEFVSYILEN
-470 ERKRNP
+470 ERKRD
-476 YNPTGE
+476 
-482 FIRKPHPE
+482 K
-490 D
+490 

>member
-39 EAAQTTIDF
+39 EAAHTTIDF

-55 NSKLDPEG
+55 NSELDPEG
-63 VEPITVTFTFI
+63 IEPITVTFTFI

-97 DYVNL
+97 DYIDL

-128 EDDEQSVSVESKMG
+128 ENDEQSVSVESKMG

-176 QVEDMKREAERKR
+176 QVEDMKRETERKR

-194 KKERMVGAL
+194 KKRRMVGAL
-203 VNALAEYKKQGSERE
+203 VNALAEYKKQESERE
-218 EQRKNEELKKQ
+218 EQIRNEEQKKQ
-229 EELIKQ
+229 EELRKQ
-235 EEERKKK
+235 EEE
-242 EEQERLEKLRKEEE
+242 
-256 ARKKEEERLEK
+256 
-267 MRKEAEL
+267 
-274 QKKQEQERLEKL
+274 
-286 HKEEEEKKKQEQ
+286 
-298 ERLEKLRRE
+298 
-307 EEARKKKEE
+307 RKKKEE

-331 KKANLASRVS
+331 KKANLASRIS
-341 KVHVDP
+341 SVHVDP

-379 QLRLSRW
+379 QLKLSRW
-386 SRKTDWL
+386 SRKKDWL

-407 YPNSINSTEG
+407 YPNSINSTAG

-455 IDTAYTEFVNYIIEN
+455 IDTVFTEFVNYIIEN

>member
-55 NSKLDPEG
+55 NSELDPEG

-74 MNGEKTRMTVPL
+74 MNGKKTRMTVPL

-203 VNALAEYKKQGSERE
+203 VNALAEYKKQETERK
-218 EQRKNEELKKQ
+218 EQRRNEEL
-229 EELIKQ
+229 
-235 EEERKKK
+235 
-242 EEQERLEKLRKEEE
+242 ERLEKQRKDEEF
-256 ARKKEEERLEK
+256 RKKEEERLEK
-267 MRKEAEL
+267 MRIEAEL

-286 HKEEEEKKKQEQ
+286 QKEEEEKKKQEQ
-298 ERLEKLRRE
+298 EKIEIQLIEK
-307 EEARKKKEE
+307 

-322 DWDKFIEQR
+322 AEQER
-331 KKANLASRVS
+331 EWYKKIDPKKRVRFANRMSRMHINPYS
-341 KVHVDP
+341 
-347 QKPFALPPTNSGK
+347 PFALPSTKRGN
-360 PHPCCTYD
+360 PHPECTFD
-368 YTHSI
+368 STQSI
-373 RWNINR
+373 SWNIVR
-379 QLRLSRW
+379 QEQLLRYAT
-386 SRKTDWL
+386 KKDWM
-393 RLHLLRALRTAYSI
+393 RMHLLLALHTAKKI
-407 YPNSINSTEG
+407 YPYDIKSRQAKSILEYE
-417 KRILKRDLEAFKKRY
+417 LKNFQPRY
-432 NGWYTYGD
+432 AGWYGHGE
-440 PYNNTITYGY
+440 PFNNNLPNGY
-450 RKNGA
+450 RKYGA
-455 IDTAYTEFVNYIIEN
+455 IDTVFTEFVGYVLEN
-470 ERKRNP
+470 ERKRN
-476 YNPTGE
+476 
-482 FIRKPHPE
+482 K
-490 D
+490 

>member
-39 EAAQTTIDF
+39 EATQTTIDF

-55 NSKLDPEG
+55 NSELDPEG

-162 FTNNLIVHDTLTPQ
+162 FTNNLIVHDTFTPQ
-176 QVEDMKREAERKR
+176 QVEDIKREAERKR

-203 VNALAEYKKQGSERE
+203 VNALAEYKKQETERK
-218 EQRKNEELKKQ
+218 EQRRNEEL
-229 EELIKQ
+229 
-235 EEERKKK
+235 
-242 EEQERLEKLRKEEE
+242 ERLEKQRKDEEF
-256 ARKKEEERLEK
+256 RKKEEERLEK
-267 MRKEAEL
+267 MRIEAEL

-286 HKEEEEKKKQEQ
+286 QKEEEEKKKQEQ
-298 ERLEKLRRE
+298 EKIEIQLIEK
-307 EEARKKKEE
+307 

-322 DWDKFIEQR
+322 AEQER
-331 KKANLASRVS
+331 EWYKKIDPKKRVRFANRMSRMHINPYS
-341 KVHVDP
+341 
-347 QKPFALPPTNSGK
+347 PFALPSTKRGN
-360 PHPCCTYD
+360 PHPECTFD
-368 YTHSI
+368 STQSI
-373 RWNINR
+373 SWNIVR
-379 QLRLSRW
+379 QEQLLRYAT
-386 SRKTDWL
+386 KKDWM
-393 RLHLLRALRTAYSI
+393 RMHLLLALRTAKKI
-407 YPNSINSTEG
+407 YPYDIKSRQAKSILEYE
-417 KRILKRDLEAFKKRY
+417 LKNFQPRY
-432 NGWYTYGD
+432 AGWYGHGE
-440 PYNNTITYGY
+440 PFNNNLPNGY
-450 RKNGA
+450 RKYGA
-455 IDTAYTEFVNYIIEN
+455 IDTVFTEFVGYVLEN
-470 ERKRNP
+470 ERKRN
-476 YNPTGE
+476 
-482 FIRKPHPE
+482 K
-490 D
+490 

>member
-55 NSKLDPEG
+55 NSELDPEG

-203 VNALAEYKKQGSERE
+203 VHALAEYKKQKSERE

-229 EELIKQ
+229 EELRKQ

-242 EEQERLEKLRKEEE
+242 EEQERLEKQRREEE

-286 HKEEEEKKKQEQ
+286 RKEEEERKKRAEQ
-298 ERLEKLRRE
+298 EREWYQKIDP
-307 EEARKKKEE
+307 
-316 EEQKKR
+316 KKR
-322 DWDKFIEQR
+322 IRF
-331 KKANLASRVS
+331 ANRMSRM
-341 KVHVDP
+341 HINP
-347 QKPFALPPTNSGK
+347 YRPFALPSTKRGN
-360 PHPCCTYD
+360 PHPECTFD
-368 YTHSI
+368 STQSI
-373 RWNINR
+373 SWNIAR
-379 QLRLSRW
+379 QEQLLRNAT
-386 SRKTDWL
+386 KKDWM
-393 RLHLLRALRTAYSI
+393 RMHLLLALRTAKKI
-407 YPNSINSTEG
+407 YPYDIKSRQAKSILEYE
-417 KRILKRDLEAFKKRY
+417 LKNFQPRY
-432 NGWYTYGD
+432 AGWYGHGE
-440 PYNNTITYGY
+440 PFNNNLPNGY
-450 RKNGA
+450 RKYGA
-455 IDTAYTEFVNYIIEN
+455 IDTVFTEFVGYVLEN
-470 ERKRNP
+470 ERKL
-476 YNPTGE
+476 
-482 FIRKPHPE
+482 RK
-490 D
+490 

>member
-55 NSKLDPEG
+55 NSELDPEG

-97 DYVNL
+97 DYIDL
-102 NFTADITACDDGKME
+102 NFTADITACDDGKIE

-162 FTNNLIVHDTLTPQ
+162 FTNNLIVNDTLTPQ
-176 QVEDMKREAERKR
+176 QVEDMKRETERKR
-189 LELKN
+189 LEHIK

-203 VNALAEYKKQGSERE
+203 VNALAEYKKQESERE
-218 EQRKNEELKKQ
+218 EQRRNEELKKQ
-229 EELIKQ
+229 EELRKQ

-242 EEQERLEKLRKEEE
+242 EEQERLEKLRK
-256 ARKKEEERLEK
+256 
-267 MRKEAEL
+267 
-274 QKKQEQERLEKL
+274 
-286 HKEEEEKKKQEQ
+286 
-298 ERLEKLRRE
+298 E

-331 KKANLASRVS
+331 KKANLASRIS

-360 PHPCCTYD
+360 AHPCCTFD
-368 YTHSI
+368 PTQSI
-373 RWNINR
+373 KWNIDR
-379 QLRLSRW
+379 QERLR
-386 SRKTDWL
+386 KACKKKDWL
-393 RLHLLRALRTAYSI
+393 RNHLIRALYTAYYI
-407 YPNSINSTEG
+407 YPYDINSKEG
-417 KRILKRDLEAFKKRY
+417 KRILKRELEAFEKRP
-432 NGWYTYGD
+432 NGWYTYGE
-440 PYNNTITYGY
+440 PYNNTITNGY
-450 RKNGA
+450 RRNGA
-455 IDTAYTEFVNYIIEN
+455 IDTAYTEFVSYILEN
-470 ERKRNP
+470 ERKRD
-476 YNPTGE
+476 
-482 FIRKPHPE
+482 K
-490 D
+490 

>member
-48 IRGFTMT
+48 IRSFTMT
-55 NSKLDPEG
+55 NSELDPEG

-97 DYVNL
+97 DYIDL
-102 NFTADITACDDGKME
+102 NFTADITACDDGKIE

-176 QVEDMKREAERKR
+176 QVEDMKRETERKR
-189 LELKN
+189 LEHIK

-203 VNALAEYKKQGSERE
+203 VNALAEYKKQESERE
-218 EQRKNEELKKQ
+218 EQRRNEELKKQ
-229 EELIKQ
+229 EELRKQ

-242 EEQERLEKLRKEEE
+242 EEQERLDKLRK
-256 ARKKEEERLEK
+256 
-267 MRKEAEL
+267 
-274 QKKQEQERLEKL
+274 
-286 HKEEEEKKKQEQ
+286 
-298 ERLEKLRRE
+298 E

-331 KKANLASRVS
+331 KKANLASRIS

-360 PHPCCTYD
+360 AHPCCTFD
-368 YTHSI
+368 PTQSI
-373 RWNINR
+373 KWNIDR
-379 QLRLSRW
+379 QEKLR
-386 SRKTDWL
+386 KACKKKDWL
-393 RLHLLRALRTAYSI
+393 RNHLIRALYTAYYI
-407 YPNSINSTEG
+407 YPYDINSKEG
-417 KRILKRDLEAFKKRY
+417 KRILKRELEAFEKRP
-432 NGWYTYGD
+432 NGWYTYGE
-440 PYNNTITYGY
+440 PYNNTITNGY
-450 RKNGA
+450 RRNGA
-455 IDTAYTEFVNYIIEN
+455 IDTAYTEFVSYILEN
-470 ERKRNP
+470 ERKRN
-476 YNPTGE
+476 
-482 FIRKPHPE
+482 K
-490 D
+490 

>member
-55 NSKLDPEG
+55 NSELDPEG

-176 QVEDMKREAERKR
+176 QVEDMKRETERKR

-194 KKERMVGAL
+194 KKRRMVGAL
-203 VNALAEYKKQGSERE
+203 VNALAEYKKQESERE
-218 EQRKNEELKKQ
+218 DQRRNEELKKQ
-229 EELIKQ
+229 EELRKQ

-242 EEQERLEKLRKEEE
+242 EEQERLEK
-256 ARKKEEERLEK
+256 
-267 MRKEAEL
+267 
-274 QKKQEQERLEKL
+274 QC
-286 HKEEEEKKKQEQ
+286 
-298 ERLEKLRRE
+298 RE

-331 KKANLASRVS
+331 KMANLASRIS

-360 PHPCCTYD
+360 PHPCCTFD
-368 YTHSI
+368 PTQSI
-373 RWNINR
+373 KWNIDR
-379 QLRLSRW
+379 QERLR
-386 SRKTDWL
+386 KACKKKDWL
-393 RLHLLRALRTAYSI
+393 RNHLIRALYTAYYI
-407 YPNSINSTEG
+407 YPYDINSKEG
-417 KRILKRDLEAFKKRY
+417 KRILKRELEAFEKRP
-432 NGWYTYGD
+432 NGWYTYGE
-440 PYNNTITYGY
+440 PYNNTITNGY
-450 RKNGA
+450 RRNSA
-455 IDTAYTEFVNYIIEN
+455 IDTAYTEFVSYILEN
-470 ERKRNP
+470 ERKL
-476 YNPTGE
+476 
-482 FIRKPHPE
+482 RK
-490 D
+490 

>member
-55 NSKLDPEG
+55 NSELDPEG

-97 DYVNL
+97 DYIDL
-102 NFTADITACDDGKME
+102 NFTADITACDDGKIE

-162 FTNNLIVHDTLTPQ
+162 FTNNLIVYDTLTPQ
-176 QVEDMKREAERKR
+176 QVEDMKRETERKR
-189 LELKN
+189 LEHIK

-203 VNALAEYKKQGSERE
+203 VNALAEYKKQESERE
-218 EQRKNEELKKQ
+218 EQRRNEELKKQ
-229 EELIKQ
+229 EELRKQ

-242 EEQERLEKLRKEEE
+242 EEQERLEKLRK
-256 ARKKEEERLEK
+256 
-267 MRKEAEL
+267 
-274 QKKQEQERLEKL
+274 
-286 HKEEEEKKKQEQ
+286 
-298 ERLEKLRRE
+298 E

-331 KKANLASRVS
+331 KKANLASRIS

-360 PHPCCTYD
+360 AHPCCTFD
-368 YTHSI
+368 PTQSI
-373 RWNINR
+373 KWNIDR
-379 QLRLSRW
+379 QEKLR
-386 SRKTDWL
+386 KACKKKDWL
-393 RLHLLRALRTAYSI
+393 RNHLIRALYTAYYI
-407 YPNSINSTEG
+407 YPYDINSKEG
-417 KRILKRDLEAFKKRY
+417 KRILKRELEAFEKRP
-432 NGWYTYGD
+432 NGWYTYGE
-440 PYNNTITYGY
+440 PYNNTITNGY
-450 RKNGA
+450 RRNGA
-455 IDTAYTEFVNYIIEN
+455 IDTAYTEFVSYILEN
-470 ERKRNP
+470 ERKRN
-476 YNPTGE
+476 
-482 FIRKPHPE
+482 K
-490 D
+490 

>member
-55 NSKLDPEG
+55 NSELDPEG

-189 LELKN
+189 LEHIKN
-194 KKERMVGAL
+194 KERMVGAL
-203 VNALAEYKKQGSERE
+203 VNALAEYKKQESERE
-218 EQRKNEELKKQ
+218 EQRRNEELKKQ
-229 EELIKQ
+229 EELRKQ

-242 EEQERLEKLRKEEE
+242 EEQERLEKLRREEE

-267 MRKEAEL
+267 
-274 QKKQEQERLEKL
+274 
-286 HKEEEEKKKQEQ
+286 
-298 ERLEKLRRE
+298 
-307 EEARKKKEE
+307 
-316 EEQKKR
+316 KR

-331 KKANLASRVS
+331 KMANLASRIS

-360 PHPCCTYD
+360 PHPCCTFD
-368 YTHSI
+368 PTQSI
-373 RWNINR
+373 KWNIDR
-379 QLRLSRW
+379 QERLR
-386 SRKTDWL
+386 KACKKKDWL
-393 RLHLLRALRTAYSI
+393 RNHLIRALYTAYYI
-407 YPNSINSTEG
+407 YPYDINSKEG
-417 KRILKRDLEAFKKRY
+417 KRILKRELEAFEKRP
-432 NGWYTYGD
+432 NGWYTYGE
-440 PYNNTITYGY
+440 PYNNTITNGY
-450 RKNGA
+450 RRNGA
-455 IDTAYTEFVNYIIEN
+455 IDTAYTEFVSYILEN
-470 ERKRNP
+470 ERKRN
-476 YNPTGE
+476 
-482 FIRKPHPE
+482 K
-490 D
+490 

>member
-55 NSKLDPEG
+55 NSELDPEG

-97 DYVNL
+97 DYIDL
-102 NFTADITACDDGKME
+102 NFTADITACDDGKIE

-176 QVEDMKREAERKR
+176 QVEDMKRETERKR
-189 LELKN
+189 LEHIK

-203 VNALAEYKKQGSERE
+203 VNALAEYKKQESERE
-218 EQRKNEELKKQ
+218 EQRRNEELKKQ
-229 EELIKQ
+229 EELRKQ

-242 EEQERLEKLRKEEE
+242 EEQERLEKLRK
-256 ARKKEEERLEK
+256 
-267 MRKEAEL
+267 
-274 QKKQEQERLEKL
+274 
-286 HKEEEEKKKQEQ
+286 
-298 ERLEKLRRE
+298 E

-331 KKANLASRVS
+331 KKANLASRIS

-360 PHPCCTYD
+360 AHPCCTFD
-368 YTHSI
+368 PTQSI
-373 RWNINR
+373 KWNIDR
-379 QLRLSRW
+379 QEKLR
-386 SRKTDWL
+386 KACKKKDWL
-393 RLHLLRALRTAYSI
+393 RNHLIRALYTAYYI
-407 YPNSINSTEG
+407 YPYDINSKEG
-417 KRILKRDLEAFKKRY
+417 KRILKRELEAFEKRP
-432 NGWYTYGD
+432 NGWYTYGE
-440 PYNNTITYGY
+440 PYNNTITNGY
-450 RKNGA
+450 RRNGA
-455 IDTAYTEFVNYIIEN
+455 MTRHTRSSLVIY
-470 ERKRNP
+470 
-476 YNPTGE
+476 
-482 FIRKPHPE
+482 
-490 D
+490 